1 MSSPHVSND
10 EFFTALKAL
19 LTTQSTKAR
28 GSIFL
33 TQKRL
38 PPLGTTPITTTT
50 TTTSSSSSQSEATP
64 SISASPAL
72 APVPVLVRATNG
84 RHKEAKSKVSTVVQP
99 DDIEGFFVRYAE
111 VCKMGMVGMKKR
123 DRSGRKKGKGKGG
136 KGKA

>member
-1 MSSPHVSND
+1 MSSSPHLSND
-10 EFFTALKAL
+10 EFFAALKSL

-38 PPLGTTPITTTT
+38 PT
-50 TTTSSSSSQSEATP
+50 TTTSPSSPSEDTTSTP
-64 SISASPAL
+64 TSRTLSPAP
-72 APVPVLVRATNG
+72 APVLVRATNG
-84 RHKEAKSKVSTVVQP
+84 KHKTAKSKVSTIVQP

-111 VCKMGMVGMKKR
+111 ICKTGMVGMKKR

>member
-1 MSSPHVSND
+1 MSSPHLSND
-10 EFFTALKAL
+10 EFFTALKTL
-19 LTTQSTKAR
+19 LTTQSTNAR

-38 PPLGTTPITTTT
+38 PP
-50 TTTSSSSSQSEATP
+50 TSSSQLETTP
-64 SISASPAL
+64 STSASPAL
-72 APVPVLVRATNG
+72 APAPVLVRATNG
-84 RHKEAKSKVSTVVQP
+84 RHKEAKSKVSTIVQP
-99 DDIEGFFVRYAE
+99 DDIEGFFLKYAE

>member
-1 MSSPHVSND
+1 MSSSPHLSND
-10 EFFTALKAL
+10 EFFTALKTL
-19 LTTQSTKAR
+19 LATQSTKAR
-28 GSIFL
+28 GSVFL

-38 PPLGTTPITTTT
+38 PTASSSSEDPTS
-50 TTTSSSSSQSEATP
+50 TTSSGTLL
-64 SISASPAL
+64 PAP
-72 APVPVLVRATNG
+72 APVLVRATNG
-84 RHKEAKSKVSTVVQP
+84 KHKDAKSKVSTVVQP